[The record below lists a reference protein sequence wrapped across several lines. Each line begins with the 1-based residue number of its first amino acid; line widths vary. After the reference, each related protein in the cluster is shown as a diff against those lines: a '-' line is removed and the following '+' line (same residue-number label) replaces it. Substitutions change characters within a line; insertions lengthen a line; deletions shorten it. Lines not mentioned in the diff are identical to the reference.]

1 MNETLSLL
9 AVTSLL
15 AVGGL
20 GLYMFKSSDDDTKGG
35 AKYNEDS
42 LFGTENMWGNNGEEY
57 EDEDEIE
64 EPKVKPRSS
73 QTKTK
78 RHRKSTGT
86 TKRRY

>member
-9 AVTSLL
+9 VVSSLL

-20 GLYMFKSSDDDTKGG
+20 GLYMFKSVDDDTKGG
-35 AKYNEDS
+35 AKYNEDD
-42 LFGTENMWGNNGEEY
+42 LFGSENMWGNNSEEF
-57 EDEDEIE
+57 EDDFE

-73 QTKTK
+73 QIKTK
-78 RHRKSTGT
+78 RNRKSTGT

>member
-9 AVTSLL
+9 VVSSLL

-20 GLYMFKSSDDDTKGG
+20 GLYMFKSVDDDTKGG
-35 AKYNEDS
+35 TKYNEDD
-42 LFGTENMWGNNGEEY
+42 LFGSENMWGNNSEEY
-57 EDEDEIE
+57 EDEIE

-73 QTKTK
+73 QIKTK
-78 RHRKSTGT
+78 RNRKSTGT

>member
-9 AVTSLL
+9 VVSSIL

-20 GLYMFKSSDDDTKGG
+20 GLYMCKSVDDDSKGG
-35 AKYNEDS
+35 AKYNEDE
-42 LFGTENMWGNNGEEY
+42 LFSSENMWGNNNEEY
-57 EDEDEIE
+57 EDEIE

-73 QTKTK
+73 QVKTK
-78 RHRKSTGT
+78 RNRKGSG